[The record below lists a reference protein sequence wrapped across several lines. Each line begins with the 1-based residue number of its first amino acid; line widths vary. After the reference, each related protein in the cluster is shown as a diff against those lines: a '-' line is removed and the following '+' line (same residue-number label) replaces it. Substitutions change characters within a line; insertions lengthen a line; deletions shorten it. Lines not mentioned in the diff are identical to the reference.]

1 MHLIFENKVC
11 GRSMKWRLL
20 PSQITEFSDDRYVHT
35 ETEIWSKEMEKI
47 LEKNINCGSSRK
59 GRRHT

>member
-1 MHLIFENKVC
+1 
-11 GRSMKWRLL
+11 MKWRLL
-20 PSQITEFSDDRYVHT
+20 PSQITEFSDYRYVHT
-35 ETEIWSKEMEKI
+35 EAEIRSKEMEKI